1 MKRNEEYQM
10 LLSALEQ
17 TPERLEHTVEQAVAR
32 NRALQKKRRILG
44 IPAGTLAACFLGFV
58 LLVNLFPPFAHAC
71 GSIPLLRELAKAVAW
86 SPSLSAAVENDYV
99 QPMGQRQTVNGITA
113 TMEYVIVD
121 QKQVNIFFTLD
132 GEGYDNLSAEIPELI
147 PEQRCSVLGCAF
159 RQPPGTLLHF
169 TLDYMEENVPDR
181 FTLQFGVTTWKETDA
196 DEMPEAW
203 DIKDDL
209 LHPKEEPKPEIL
221 AEFSFD
227 LEFDPTYT
235 VQGRLVPIDQ
245 TFALDGQTLTLSDA
259 EIYPT
264 HMRLQ
269 VTGAEENTAWLTGL
283 DFYLE
288 NEAGE
293 RFETISNGI
302 SATGN
307 AVTPEYTSF
316 RLESSYFSESAHM
329 TLYLTESTWLDKEM
343 ERVHLDL
350 EQKTADRLPEGVTFT
365 SAEHRENGWVLEFE
379 VEGRRENTTFQP
391 WGMTFW
397 DGEGNAYEMN
407 CASTTTGDD
416 GKRFTV
422 TLPLPDYHEKEVW
435 LKPYYSSHVVEETP
449 VAIRIS

>member
-132 GEGYDNLSAEIPELI
+132 GEGYENLSAEIPELI
-147 PEQRCSVLGCAF
+147 PEQRCSVMGCAF

-245 TFALDGQTLTLSDA
+245 TFELDGQTLTLSDA

-316 RLESSYFSESAHM
+316 RLESSYFSESEHM